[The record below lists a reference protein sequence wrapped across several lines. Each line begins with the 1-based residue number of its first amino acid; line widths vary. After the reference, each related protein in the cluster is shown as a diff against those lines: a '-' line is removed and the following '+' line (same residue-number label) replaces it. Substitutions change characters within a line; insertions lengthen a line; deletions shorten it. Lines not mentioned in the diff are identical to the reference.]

1 MDVVAKNELWVS
13 NFCDIFQEKL
23 RFWLSMKLLE
33 MKTWKMKAETGHP
46 CDSSTDE
53 GSENSLKKLLK

>member
-1 MDVVAKNELWVS
+1 
-13 NFCDIFQEKL
+13 
-23 RFWLSMKLLE
+23 MKLLE

-53 GSENSLKKLLK
+53 GSEKQPQKTPKIDQSMNKHIPPVVVHFLSCSS

>member
-1 MDVVAKNELWVS
+1 
-13 NFCDIFQEKL
+13 
-23 RFWLSMKLLE
+23 MKLLE

-53 GSENSLKKLLK
+53 GSEKQPQKTPKIDQSMNKHIPPMVVHFLSCSS